1 MKDFP
6 EDVPISGRV
15 KICLS
20 LVQLEDLNNK
30 VVIDIGSSF
39 GWLEKEIIKLDPKK
53 LIGVEMDREAL
64 NFAKAQVKGAEFLEG
79 SALELPLESNFA
91 DVVCFFDVL
100 EHVPKKSERT
110 ALKEIN
116 RILKPGGRLLLST
129 PNKNLFSNIFDIAWY
144 FGHRHYSKEEIKKL
158 LEKADF
164 KIERIIIRGNILSS
178 LYLTW
183 FYISKRLLNTPQ
195 PRSKFFENLD
205 DLGYRGDGIT
215 DIFVIAKKLGS
226 A

>member
-1 MKDFP
+1 MKNFP
-6 EDVPISGRV
+6 ENVIISGRV
-15 KICLS
+15 EVCLN
-20 LVQLEDLNNK
+20 LVRSQDLRDK
-30 VVIDIGSSF
+30 VIVDVGSSF
-39 GWLEKEIIKLDPKK
+39 GWLEKEIVKLDPKK

-100 EHVPKKSERT
+100 EHVPSGSELQVLNEIKRVLKKDGK
-110 ALKEIN
+110 LFF
-116 RILKPGGRLLLST
+116 ST

-158 LEKADF
+158 LKKADF

-183 FYISKRLLNTPQ
+183 FYIAKVILNNSQ
-195 PRSKFFENLD
+195 PRSAFFEKLD
-205 DLGYRGDGIT
+205 DLGYKGEGIT